1 MTLAM
6 MLPFI
11 MSHAVPV
18 ITADWLPN
26 FILSYLGSTV
36 TPGEA
41 GSQFWALIYVFI
53 IFTGVSVAVMSMNW
67 LERKALA
74 HFQIRLG
81 PMRVGP
87 HGLLQPIAD
96 AIKLALKEDIIPA
109 EADQFV
115 FWIAPLIGLLA
126 AFTVYTVI
134 PFGPSQAVSDMNIG
148 ILFMLGVSSLGVLGV
163 VVAGWASNSHYPLIG
178 ALRSSAQMVS
188 YEVAMGLAVVSA
200 ILMTSLNE
208 KGIGTLSMIGI
219 VRAQEQQGIWFIFKF
234 FPLGLIAFI
243 IFAIAMIA
251 ETNRAPFDMAE
262 AESELTAGYHTE
274 YSGLRWSL
282 FMLAE
287 YAAMI
292 AVSSIAV
299 TLWLGG
305 WMRPFPRA
313 LHGPAW
319 DFIFSLFPAL
329 TFLGLT
335 SIAFV
340 GVVRMPP
347 HSFFKIQKIGLA
359 AFAGLLG
366 FIALVLLIL
375 AIAGRSADTTIG
387 SRLNE
392 SIGYIYWFL
401 LKVAVFMYLFIWY
414 RATWPRYRFD
424 QLMRVGWKVLL
435 PISLTVLI
443 ITAIVGIC
451 FA

>member
-1 MTLAM
+1 M
-6 MLPFI
+6 F
-11 MSHAVPV
+11 
-18 ITADWLPN
+18 N
-26 FILSYLGSTV
+26 FITSYLGSKV
-36 TPGEA
+36 TPGQA
-41 GSQFWALIYVFI
+41 GNQFWALIYVLI
-53 IFTGVSVAVMSMNW
+53 IFAGVSMAVVAMNW
-67 LERKALA
+67 IERKALA

-87 HGLLQPIAD
+87 HGLLQPFAD
-96 AIKLALKEDIIPA
+96 ALKLMLKEDIIPA

-148 ILFMLGVSSLGVLGV
+148 ILFMLGVSSLGVLGI
-163 VVAGWASNSHYPLIG
+163 VVAGWASNSHYPLMG

-188 YEVAMGLAVVSA
+188 YEIAMGLAVVSA
-200 ILMTSLNE
+200 VLMTSLNPS
-208 KGIGTLSMIGI
+208 GTGTLSMIGI
-219 VRAQEQQGIWFIFKF
+219 VRAQQEQGIWFIFKF
-234 FPLGLIAFI
+234 FPLGAIAFI
-243 IFAIAMIA
+243 NFVIAMIA

-305 WMRPFPRA
+305 WMRPFPNF
-313 LHGPAW
+313 LHAPGSE
-319 DFIFSLFPAL
+319 FFFSLFPGL
-329 TFLGLT
+329 TFLGLAAA
-335 SIAFV
+335 AFL
-340 GVVRMPP
+340 GVVRMPAHP
-347 HSFFKIQKIGLA
+347 YFRIQRTGFAI
-359 AFAGLLG
+359 FAGLLG
-366 FIALVLLIL
+366 FIALFLLLI
-375 AIAGRSADTTIG
+375 AIAGRSNDDSLAARFREGID
-387 SRLNE
+387 
-392 SIGYIYWFL
+392 YVYWFV
-401 LKVAVFMYLFIWY
+401 LKVAIFMYMFIWC

-435 PISLTVLI
+435 PITLGVLVL
-443 ITAIVGIC
+443 TAIVGVIVS
-451 FA
+451 

>member
-1 MTLAM
+1 M
-6 MLPFI
+6 PNFI
-11 MSHAVPV
+11 MS
-18 ITADWLPN
+18 
-26 FILSYLGSTV
+26 YLDGGV
-36 TPGEA
+36 RGTPGEA

-53 IFTGVSVAVMSMNW
+53 IFTGVSVAVMAMNW

-96 AIKLALKEDIIPA
+96 AIKLMLKEDIIPA

-115 FWIAPLIGLLA
+115 FWIAPMIGLLA
-126 AFTVYTVI
+126 AFAVYTVI

-148 ILFMLGVSSLGVLGV
+148 ILFMLGVSSLGVLGI

-200 ILMTSLNE
+200 ILMTSMNAS
-208 KGIGTLSMIGI
+208 GTGTLSMIGI
-219 VRAQEQQGIWFIFKF
+219 VRAQQEQGVWFIFKF
-234 FPLGLIAFI
+234 FPLGLIAFV

-287 YAAMI
+287 YATMI

-305 WMRPFPRA
+305 WMRPFPNLLRA
-313 LHGPAW
+313 PAW
-319 DFIFSLFPAL
+319 DFIFSLFPGL
-329 TFLGLT
+329 TFVGLAA
-335 SIAFV
+335 IALV
-340 GVVRMPP
+340 GVVRMPV
-347 HSFFKIQKIGLA
+347 HSFFRIQRIGLA
-359 AFAGLLG
+359 VFAALLG
-366 FIALVLLIL
+366 LIALLLL
-375 AIAGRSADTTIG
+375 AIAVAGRSVDTTVAASSVARFREGIDHV
-387 SRLNE
+387 
-392 SIGYIYWFL
+392 YWFV

-435 PISLTVLI
+435 PISLGVLVV
-443 ITAIVGIC
+443 TAIVGVIVS
-451 FA
+451 

>member
-1 MTLAM
+1 M
-6 MLPFI
+6 
-11 MSHAVPV
+11 
-18 ITADWLPN
+18 PN
-26 FILSYLGSTV
+26 FITSYLGIKDAI
-36 TPGEA
+36 TPGAA

-53 IFTGVSVAVMSMNW
+53 IFAGVSVAVMAMNW

-96 AIKLALKEDIIPA
+96 AIKLMLKEDIIPA

-115 FWIAPLIGLLA
+115 FWVAPLIGLLA
-126 AFTVYTVI
+126 SFTVYTVI

-148 ILFMLGVSSLGVLGV
+148 ILFMLGVSSLGVLGI

-208 KGIGTLSMIGI
+208 RGTGTLSMIGI
-219 VRAQEQQGIWFIFKF
+219 VQAQQQQGVWFIFKF
-234 FPLGLIAFI
+234 FPLGLIAFG

-299 TLWLGG
+299 ALWLGG
-305 WMRPFPRA
+305 WMRPFPNL
-313 LHGPAW
+313 LHAPAW

-329 TFLGLT
+329 TFFGLAA
-335 SIAFV
+335 IAIV
-340 GVVRMPP
+340 GVVRMPA
-347 HSFFKIQKIGLA
+347 HSFFKIQRIGLA
-359 AFAGLLG
+359 AFAAVLG
-366 FIALVLLIL
+366 FIALLLLVI
-375 AIAGRSADTTIG
+375 AVAGRSADTSVAARFREGID
-387 SRLNE
+387 
-392 SIGYIYWFL
+392 YVYWFVF
-401 LKVAVFMYLFIWY
+401 KVAVFMYLFIWY

-424 QLMRVGWKVLL
+424 QLMKIGWKVML
-435 PISLTVLI
+435 PISLVVLI
-443 ITAIVGIC
+443 ATAIVGVLVS
-451 FA
+451 